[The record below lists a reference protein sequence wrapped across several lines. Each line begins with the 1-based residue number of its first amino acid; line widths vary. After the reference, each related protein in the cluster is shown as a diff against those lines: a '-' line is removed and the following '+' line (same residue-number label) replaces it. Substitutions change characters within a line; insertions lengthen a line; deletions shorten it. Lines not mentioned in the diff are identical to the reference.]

1 MKAFSSLL
9 HQKFNLPSNEVFFFF
24 EAVVII
30 SLKENYQRNRVG
42 GTLKGTINI
51 NRKNGCCFGV
61 SMAGVVSP
69 VSRGKLVIMCPANSW
84 QKGDCALIGEETVS
98 GSSVRRSQD
107 ERGDITGK

>member
-9 HQKFNLPSNEVFFFF
+9 HQKFNLPSNEVFFF

-30 SLKENYQRNRVG
+30 SLKENYQRNRVD
-42 GTLKGTINI
+42 GTLKGTINL

-69 VSRGKLVIMCPANSW
+69 VSRGKLVIMCTANSW
-84 QKGDCALIGEETVS
+84 HKGDCALIGEEMVS
-98 GSSVRRSQD
+98 GSSQFSRP
-107 ERGDITGK
+107 KL

>member
-1 MKAFSSLL
+1 MKF
-9 HQKFNLPSNEVFFFF
+9 FFFF

-107 ERGDITGK
+107 ERGGITGK